1 MVHVRFILTRVGF
14 FMFEGKTIL
23 AIVPAR
29 GGSKGVPRKNIRL
42 LAGKPLIA
50 WTIDEAKKSRY
61 IDRLILSSE
70 DDEIIEVARE
80 FGCEIPFKRPDE
92 LAQDDTP
99 GIESVIHA
107 INTLEEKYDFVVLLQ
122 PTSPLRTVEDI
133 DGCIHHCIITESP
146 ACVSLTEAQQSPYW
160 MYHLDD
166 DMKLKP
172 FMQNGEKINRR
183 QNLPK
188 VYALNGAVYVAES
201 EFINKNRSFL
211 TEETVGYIM
220 SEENSL
226 DIDTEFDFAY
236 CEWLVKRR

>member
-1 MVHVRFILTRVGF
+1 
-14 FMFEGKTIL
+14 MFEGKTIL

-133 DGCIHHCIITESP
+133 DGLYSPLHNNRIT
-146 ACVSLTEAQQSPYW
+146 CLCL
-160 MYHLDD
+160 LD
-166 DMKLKP
+166 
-172 FMQNGEKINRR
+172 
-183 QNLPK
+183 
-188 VYALNGAVYVAES
+188 
-201 EFINKNRSFL
+201 
-211 TEETVGYIM
+211 
-220 SEENSL
+220 
-226 DIDTEFDFAY
+226 
-236 CEWLVKRR
+236 